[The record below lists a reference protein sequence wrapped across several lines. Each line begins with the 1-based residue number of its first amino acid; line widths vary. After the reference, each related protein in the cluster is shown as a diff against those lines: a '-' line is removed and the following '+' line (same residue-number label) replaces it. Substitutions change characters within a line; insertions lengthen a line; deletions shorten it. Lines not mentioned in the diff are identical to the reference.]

1 MQKTREA
8 DHFIYIELQ
17 NILQIMQ
24 NSDALTHFVITK
36 WDLLQAAYS
45 LGHIRDCLL
54 QIDDFNHFVTSQSK
68 RQIVRLI
75 PVSAVGMKFAELQAD
90 GSMRKIPGAYPKP
103 FHVELP
109 FCCIWSDLLNPVAQS
124 LQLSL
129 EGDFSLKPVQDKRTA
144 LWSVAKSSLS
154 RVLRLEEEFPE
165 SRFL

>member
-1 MQKTREA
+1 MLDGQRLLAFMQKTREA

-36 WDLLQAAYS
+36 WDLLQGAYS

-90 GSMRKIPGAYPKP
+90 GSMRKIHGRICGTRA
-103 FHVELP
+103 VTRRN
-109 FCCIWSDLLNPVAQS
+109 D
-124 LQLSL
+124 
-129 EGDFSLKPVQDKRTA
+129 DRD
-144 LWSVAKSSLS
+144 
-154 RVLRLEEEFPE
+154 
-165 SRFL
+165 